1 VDIDSGQQSPTVDIV
16 QTSIWALAGSHR
28 ITLDET
34 DNACIQLPWSNARS
48 SGERVPGYVRY
59 VQPDPLRHHPRSSWR
74 YGSWRGEWDIDGE
87 VDASRASPVGD
98 RKGPID
104 SHTRELLTRKAAG
117 RVVASFNLIPTRME
131 AVWTRGHAGITTR
144 CRAARCMVVFDGEIR
159 GSAGRQVLLHRRS
172 AEGGK

>member
-1 VDIDSGQQSPTVDIV
+1 MLANQPKPSGEGEVDIDSGQQSSTADIV

-48 SGERVPGYVRY
+48 TGEGAPGYVRI

-98 RKGPID
+98 RKGPTD
-104 SHTRELLTRKAAG
+104 SHTRQLLTRKAP
-117 RVVASFNLIPTRME
+117 RASRRIVQSYTNTHGGSMDPWPRRDYHSLSCGAMH
-131 AVWTRGHAGITTR
+131 GGI
-144 CRAARCMVVFDGEIR
+144 
-159 GSAGRQVLLHRRS
+159 
-172 AEGGK
+172 